1 MHFTGALALA
11 FGIVNAVG
19 VLAIP
24 GTPTIPDVTKPY
36 DVEATSV
43 TNKAE
48 NWEYDEWPQ
57 FVKVSILKRSPA
69 QGPTNM
75 ERLKR

>member
-36 DVEATSV
+36 
-43 TNKAE
+43 
-48 NWEYDEWPQ
+48 EYDEWPQ